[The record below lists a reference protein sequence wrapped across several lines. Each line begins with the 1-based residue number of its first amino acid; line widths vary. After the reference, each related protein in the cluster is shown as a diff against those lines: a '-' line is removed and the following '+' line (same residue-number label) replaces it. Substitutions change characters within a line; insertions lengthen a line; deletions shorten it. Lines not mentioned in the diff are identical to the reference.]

1 MRSKLFAVCFLM
13 QCFHCLA
20 QSKSSPKLTMR
31 VDSLVNAEMESQRI
45 PGLSVV
51 VVRDGKIDYVK
62 GYGYSNLEHKV
73 QVKPET
79 IFQAG
84 SVGKQ
89 FTAFAAMLLVQDG
102 KMGLDDKLTKYF
114 PDAPSGW
121 DSITV
126 RNLLNHTSGFG
137 EYTNNFNY
145 WANYTEDSLY
155 QEYRKRP
162 LIFKP
167 GERQRYSNMGY
178 ATLGIIIG
186 KAAGKFY
193 GDYLKERVFAPL
205 GMTTAR
211 IITEE
216 DIVLNRAAGY
226 RLVNGTIKNQ
236 EWVSPS
242 INTTADGSMYVTAL
256 DMAKWEAGLNEGK
269 LLKKEYYD
277 MMWAPTRLNDGTVE
291 NYGFGWSIDSVNGK
305 RILEHNGSW
314 QGFECTI
321 KRYPEKKISVVVFAN
336 LKRANTYKI
345 STRILHLYQPELSI
359 ASLKAIKDT
368 EPGITK
374 KVNELINNVVETK
387 LRADQFTAEFA
398 REVMDSTVQASG
410 SAFFRSKGEFIKS
423 ELLSRKELGNDTREY
438 RYRLLFSKEI
448 VGLTILF
455 NNDNKIV
462 SLQTSEF

>member
-1 MRSKLFAVCFLM
+1 MKSKLFILFFCL
-13 QCFHCLA
+13 QCFYSFA
-20 QSKSSPKLTMR
+20 QNKISSKIKLR
-31 VDSLVNAEMESQRI
+31 VDSLVNEEMKNQRI
-45 PGLSVV
+45 PGLSLVV
-51 VVRDGKIDYVK
+51 LRDGKIDYVK
-62 GYGYSNLEHKV
+62 GYGYSNLEHNV
-73 QVKPET
+73 PVKAET

-89 FTAFAAMLLVQDG
+89 FTAFAVLLLVQEG
-102 KMGLDDKLTKYF
+102 KMSLDDKLTKYF

-137 EYTNNFNY
+137 DYTNNFDY
-145 WANYTEDSLY
+145 RANYTEDSLY
-155 QEYRKRP
+155 HEYRKRP
-162 LIFKP
+162 LLFKA
-167 GERQRYSNMGY
+167 GEKQRYSNMGY

-193 GDYLKERVFAPL
+193 GEYFKERVFTPL

-216 DIVLNRAAGY
+216 NIVPNRAAGY
-226 RLVNGTIKNQ
+226 RLVNDSIKNQ

-256 DMAKWEAGLNEGK
+256 DMAKWEAGLNAGK

-277 MMWAPTRLNDGTVE
+277 LMWAPTKLNNGTIE
-291 NYGFGWSIDSVNGK
+291 NYGFGWSIDSVNGN
-305 RILEHNGSW
+305 RIVEHNGSW

-345 STRILHLYQPELSI
+345 STRILHLFQPELSI
-359 ASLKAIKDT
+359 ASLKTLKDT

-374 KVNELINNVVETK
+374 LVNGFINNVIEKK
-387 LRADQFTAEFA
+387 LRADQFTTALAAEL
-398 REVMDSTVQASG
+398 MDSTTQARG
-410 SAFFRSKGEFIKS
+410 SEFFKSKGKFLKS
-423 ELLSRKELGNDTREY
+423 ELLSRKELGNGTREY

-448 VGLTILF
+448 LGFMIQF
-455 NNDNKIV
+455 NKENKIV
-462 SLQTSEF
+462 DLQTSE

>member
-1 MRSKLFAVCFLM
+1 
-13 QCFHCLA
+13 
-20 QSKSSPKLTMR
+20 
-31 VDSLVNAEMESQRI
+31 
-45 PGLSVV
+45 
-51 VVRDGKIDYVK
+51 
-62 GYGYSNLEHKV
+62 
-73 QVKPET
+73 
-79 IFQAG
+79 
-84 SVGKQ
+84 
-89 FTAFAAMLLVQDG
+89 
-102 KMGLDDKLTKYF
+102 
-114 PDAPSGW
+114 
-121 DSITV
+121 
-126 RNLLNHTSGFG
+126 
-137 EYTNNFNY
+137 
-145 WANYTEDSLY
+145 
-155 QEYRKRP
+155 
-162 LIFKP
+162 
-167 GERQRYSNMGY
+167 MGY

-226 RLVNGTIKNQ
+226 RLVNGNIKNQ
-236 EWVSPS
+236 EWVSPT

-321 KRYPEKKISVVVFAN
+321 KRYPEKKIAVVVFAN
-336 LKRANTYKI
+336 LKRASTYKI

-359 ASLKAIKDT
+359 ASLQAIKDT

-387 LRADQFTAEFA
+387 LSADQFTAEFA
-398 REVMDSTVQASG
+398 REIMDSTVQASG
-410 SAFFRSKGEFIKS
+410 SAYFRSKGKFLKS
-423 ELLSRKELGNDTREY
+423 ELLSRKELGNDSREY

-448 VGLTILF
+448 VGLTIQF
-455 NNDNKIV
+455 NNENKIV

>member
-1 MRSKLFAVCFLM
+1 ML
-13 QCFHCLA
+13 Q
-20 QSKSSPKLTMR
+20 
-31 VDSLVNAEMESQRI
+31 VDSLVKEEMKNQRI
-45 PGLSVV
+45 PGLSLV

-62 GYGYSNLEHKV
+62 GYGYSNLEHNV
-73 QVKPET
+73 PVKAET

-89 FTAFAAMLLVQDG
+89 FTAFAVLLLVQEG
-102 KMGLDDKLTKYF
+102 KMSLDDKLTKYF

-137 EYTNNFNY
+137 DYTNNFDY
-145 WANYTEDSLY
+145 RANYTEDSLY

-162 LIFKP
+162 LLFKA
-167 GERQRYSNMGY
+167 GEKQRYSNMGY
-178 ATLGIIIG
+178 ATLGIIIS

-193 GDYLKERVFAPL
+193 GDYLKERVFTPL

-216 DIVLNRAAGY
+216 DIVPNRAAGY
-226 RLVNGTIKNQ
+226 RLLNDSIKNQ

-256 DMAKWEAGLNEGK
+256 DMAKWEAALNAEK
-269 LLKKEYYD
+269 LLKKEYYN
-277 MMWAPTRLNDGTVE
+277 MMWTPTKLNDGIIE

-305 RILEHNGSW
+305 RIVEHNGSW

-321 KRYPEKKISVVVFAN
+321 KRYPEKKIAVVVFAN
-336 LKRANTYKI
+336 LKRASTYKI
-345 STRILHLYQPELSI
+345 STRILQIYQPELSI
-359 ASLKAIKDT
+359 ASLKTIKDT

-374 KVNELINNVVETK
+374 LLNGFINSVIEKK
-387 LRADQFTAEFA
+387 LRADQFTTELAAEL
-398 REVMDSTVQASG
+398 MDSTTQARG
-410 SAFFRSKGEFIKS
+410 SEFFKSKGKFLKS
-423 ELLSRKELGNDTREY
+423 ELISRKEMGNGTREY
-438 RYRLLFSKEI
+438 RYRLLFNKEI
-448 VGLTILF
+448 LGLMIQF
-455 NNDNKIV
+455 NKENKIV
-462 SLQTSEF
+462 DLQTSEQ